1 MNSYLW
7 TGWLMRIKF
16 ESEHSRNH
24 DNALHKGNALGTQTT
39 SLITYNIGL
48 LSLKDV
54 LLILGV
60 LPAAFATVGDTTITW
75 RVLWNFKGRR
85 NLFFSGTFLFTC
97 FSAQCDKAQD
107 MLVWEFLSQLDL
119 SFPKLNNAKLNYQT
133 CLWSELPYWKSSCV
147 FQITMW

>member
-1 MNSYLW
+1 
-7 TGWLMRIKF
+7 MRIKF

-60 LPAAFATVGDTTITW
+60 LPAAFATVGDTTSLGGCFGTLKAGEIFSSVEHSFLPAFLLSVI
-75 RVLWNFKGRR
+75 RPRICLFESSFH
-85 NLFFSGTFLFTC
+85 NLTFLFP
-97 FSAQCDKAQD
+97 S
-107 MLVWEFLSQLDL
+107 
-119 SFPKLNNAKLNYQT
+119 
-133 CLWSELPYWKSSCV
+133 
-147 FQITMW
+147 